1 MGPCFTTAP
10 LGGCGEGSGVGGGA
24 RVPRGWDGGRG
35 EGPPPAGE
43 GVCELAVV
51 SERASRPRRGG
62 GEGVALSLWEEDRV
76 TQSPGGV
83 RGLLESRAGIS
94 GLPREG

>member
-1 MGPCFTTAP
+1 MPW
-10 LGGCGEGSGVGGGA
+10 
-24 RVPRGWDGGRG
+24 GWDGRRG
-35 EGPPPAGE
+35 EGPPAGRGRDVRAGCGLTE
-43 GVCELAVV
+43 GIQAQKG
-51 SERASRPRRGG
+51 RRGG
-62 GEGVALSLWEEDRV
+62 GEGVALSLWEKDRV